1 MQPPCNQARREY
13 PIGLFRSLLLVT
25 IPKGRTLFATPDRLP
40 HARIKQKITPS
51 HEGPNLLLL
60 LPLYFLLAVGV
71 SAPLFF
77 PALRQGAVRSLRAC
91 VQGVARGA
99 TRSAS
104 HAGGAVGGTA
114 GAVRDGM
121 SASLDWVG
129 RYRWQVAIGLTVV
142 LLPSLFAFL
151 MRHNHTFVYSTQTAG
166 PDRRIQALLEGERL
180 APPAALP
187 PEAFTTREVELVRPK
202 LGGASRNWGL
212 FDADFR
218 QRLLLAYRIMREQHG
233 YEMALIEGYRSPER
247 QEELAGMG
255 THVTN
260 AGAFQSYHQYGL
272 AADSAFYRDG
282 KIVISEK
289 DPWAMRGYELFG
301 ETAELVGLTWG
312 GRWKMMDFG
321 HVELRRPG
329 VMQRAREATK

>member
-1 MQPPCNQARREY
+1 M
-13 PIGLFRSLLLVT
+13 
-25 IPKGRTLFATPDRLP
+25 
-40 HARIKQKITPS
+40 
-51 HEGPNLLLL
+51 LLL

-71 SAPLFF
+71 SALLFF
-77 PALRQGAVRSLRAC
+77 PALRQGAVRGLRAC
-91 VQGVARGA
+91 AQGVARGA
-99 TRSAS
+99 TRGAS
-104 HAGGAVGGTA
+104 QAGGAVGGTA
-114 GAVRDGM
+114 GALHSGVKT
-121 SASLDWVG
+121 SAGWVA
-129 RYRWQVAIGLTVV
+129 RHRWQVAIGLAIV
-142 LLPSLFAFL
+142 LLPSLFAFV
-151 MRHNHTFVYSTQTAG
+151 MRHNHTFIYSPQMTG

-180 APPAALP
+180 APPAPLP
-187 PEAFTTREVELVRPK
+187 PDAFTTREVELVRPK
-202 LGGASRNWGL
+202 LGGANRNWDL
-212 FDADFR
+212 LDADFR

-233 YEMALIEGYRSPER
+233 YEMALIEGYRSPQR

-272 AADSAFYRDG
+272 AADSAFYRHG

-301 ETAELVGLTWG
+301 QTAELVGLTWG

-329 VMQRAREATK
+329 AMQRAGDTAK

>member
-1 MQPPCNQARREY
+1 
-13 PIGLFRSLLLVT
+13 
-25 IPKGRTLFATPDRLP
+25 
-40 HARIKQKITPS
+40 
-51 HEGPNLLLL
+51 
-60 LPLYFLLAVGV
+60 LLAVGV
-71 SAPLFF
+71 SALLFF
-77 PALRQGAVRSLRAC
+77 PALRQGAVRGLRAC
-91 VQGVARGA
+91 AQGVARGA
-99 TRSAS
+99 TRGAS
-104 HAGGAVGGTA
+104 QAGGAVGGTA
-114 GAVRDGM
+114 GALHSGVKT
-121 SASLDWVG
+121 SAGWVA
-129 RYRWQVAIGLTVV
+129 RHRWQVAIGLAIV
-142 LLPSLFAFL
+142 LLPSLFAFV
-151 MRHNHTFVYSTQTAG
+151 MRHNHTFIYSPQMTG

-180 APPAALP
+180 APPAPLP
-187 PEAFTTREVELVRPK
+187 PDAFTTREVELVRPK
-202 LGGASRNWGL
+202 LGGASRNWDL
-212 FDADFR
+212 LDADFR

-233 YEMALIEGYRSPER
+233 YEMALIEGYRSPQR

-301 ETAELVGLTWG
+301 QTAELVGLTWG

-329 VMQRAREATK
+329 AMQRAGDTAK

>member
-1 MQPPCNQARREY
+1 M
-13 PIGLFRSLLLVT
+13 
-25 IPKGRTLFATPDRLP
+25 
-40 HARIKQKITPS
+40 
-51 HEGPNLLLL
+51 LLL

-71 SAPLFF
+71 SALLFF
-77 PALRQGAVRSLRAC
+77 PALRQGAVRSVRAC
-91 VQGVARGA
+91 FQGVARGA
-99 TRSAS
+99 ARSAA

-114 GAVRDGM
+114 GVMRGGANRSFDFV
-121 SASLDWVG
+121 S
-129 RYRWQVAIGLTVV
+129 RYRWQVSVGLLIV
-142 LLPSLFAFL
+142 LLPSIFAFV
-151 MRHNHTFVYSTQTAG
+151 MRHNHTFVYDTLTTG

-180 APPAALP
+180 APPASLP

-202 LGGASRNWGL
+202 LGGASRNWDL
-212 FDADFR
+212 LDADFR

-247 QEELAGMG
+247 QTELAAMG
-255 THVTN
+255 SNVTN

-282 KIVISEK
+282 KLVISEK

-312 GRWKMMDFG
+312 GRWKMMDLG

-329 VMQRAREATK
+329 VMQGR

>member
-13 PIGLFRSLLLVT
+13 PIGLFRTLLLVT
-25 IPKGRTLFATPDRLP
+25 IPKGRTLFATPDHLP
-40 HARIKQKITPS
+40 HARIEQKITPS

-71 SAPLFF
+71 SALLFF

-114 GAVRDGM
+114 DAVKGGM
-121 SASLDWVG
+121 NASMEWVG

-142 LLPSLFAFL
+142 LLPSLFAFV
-151 MRHNHTFVYSTQTAG
+151 MRHNHTFVYSTQTTG

-180 APPAALP
+180 APPPALP

-202 LGGASRNWGL
+202 LGGASRNWDL

-329 VMQRAREATK
+329 VMQRAREAAK

>member
-13 PIGLFRSLLLVT
+13 PIDPFRSSLLVT
-25 IPKGRTLFATPDRLP
+25 IPKGRTLLATPEHLP
-40 HARIKQKITPS
+40 RARIEQKITPS
-51 HEGPNLLLL
+51 HEGPILLLL

-71 SAPLFF
+71 SALLFF
-77 PALRQGAVRSLRAC
+77 PALRHGAARGLRAC

-99 TRSAS
+99 TRGAT

-114 GAVRDGM
+114 GVLRSGM
-121 SASLDWVG
+121 NASRDWVG

-142 LLPSLFAFL
+142 MLPSLFAFF

-180 APPAALP
+180 APPAPLP
-187 PEAFTTREVELVRPK
+187 PDAFTTREVELVRPK
-202 LGGASRNWGL
+202 LGGASRNWDL
-212 FDADFR
+212 LDADFR

-272 AADSAFYRDG
+272 AADSAFFRDG

-329 VMQRAREATK
+329 VMQRAREGAK

>member
-1 MQPPCNQARREY
+1 VQPPCNQARREY

-25 IPKGRTLFATPDRLP
+25 IPKGRTLFATPDHLP
-40 HARIKQKITPS
+40 HARIEQKITPS

-71 SAPLFF
+71 SALLFF

-99 TRSAS
+99 TRTAS

-114 GAVRDGM
+114 DAVKGGM
-121 SASLDWVG
+121 NASMEWVG

-142 LLPSLFAFL
+142 LLPSLFAFV
-151 MRHNHTFVYSTQTAG
+151 MRHNHTFVYSTQTTG

-180 APPAALP
+180 APPPALP

-202 LGGASRNWGL
+202 LGGASRNWDL

-329 VMQRAREATK
+329 VMQRAREAAK

>member
-1 MQPPCNQARREY
+1 VQPPCNQARREY
-13 PIGLFRSLLLVT
+13 PIGLFRTLLLVT
-25 IPKGRTLFATPDRLP
+25 IPKGRTLFATPDHLP
-40 HARIKQKITPS
+40 HARIEQKITPS

-71 SAPLFF
+71 SALLFF

-114 GAVRDGM
+114 DAVKGGM
-121 SASLDWVG
+121 NASMEWVG

-142 LLPSLFAFL
+142 LLPSLFAFV
-151 MRHNHTFVYSTQTAG
+151 MRHNHTFVYSTQTTG

-180 APPAALP
+180 APPPALP

-202 LGGASRNWGL
+202 LGGASRNWDL

-329 VMQRAREATK
+329 VMQRAREAAK

>member
-1 MQPPCNQARREY
+1 M
-13 PIGLFRSLLLVT
+13 
-25 IPKGRTLFATPDRLP
+25 
-40 HARIKQKITPS
+40 
-51 HEGPNLLLL
+51 LLL

-71 SAPLFF
+71 SALLFF
-77 PALRQGAVRSLRAC
+77 PTLRQGAVRSLRAC

-202 LGGASRNWGL
+202 LGGASRNWDL

-329 VMQRAREATK
+329 VMQRAREAAK

>member
-1 MQPPCNQARREY
+1 MPPANSASSSANATQRPARELRGVARCLTSASGSR
-13 PIGLFRSLLLVT
+13 PSS
-25 IPKGRTLFATPDRLP
+25 A
-40 HARIKQKITPS
+40 ARIRDDSASPRAGVEALSKLGAVIVGRASSLSSAMRVPVSAGGVCSPPITPS

-71 SAPLFF
+71 SALLFF

-202 LGGASRNWGL
+202 LGGASRNWDL

-255 THVTN
+255 TH
-260 AGAFQSYHQYGL
+260 A
-272 AADSAFYRDG
+272 
-282 KIVISEK
+282 
-289 DPWAMRGYELFG
+289 
-301 ETAELVGLTWG
+301 
-312 GRWKMMDFG
+312 
-321 HVELRRPG
+321 RR
-329 VMQRAREATK
+329 

>member
-1 MQPPCNQARREY
+1 VQPPCNQARREY
-13 PIGLFRSLLLVT
+13 PIGLFRTLLLVT
-25 IPKGRTLFATPDRLP
+25 IPKGRTLFATPDHLP
-40 HARIKQKITPS
+40 HARIEQKITPS

-71 SAPLFF
+71 SALLFF

-99 TRSAS
+99 TRTAS

-114 GAVRDGM
+114 DAVKGGM
-121 SASLDWVG
+121 NASMEWVG

-142 LLPSLFAFL
+142 LLPSLFAFV
-151 MRHNHTFVYSTQTAG
+151 MRHNHTFVYSTQTTG

-180 APPAALP
+180 APPPALP

-202 LGGASRNWGL
+202 LGGASRNWDL

-329 VMQRAREATK
+329 VMQRAREAAK

>member
-1 MQPPCNQARREY
+1 VQPPCNQARREY

-25 IPKGRTLFATPDRLP
+25 IPKGRTLFATPDHLP
-40 HARIKQKITPS
+40 HARIEQKITPS

-71 SAPLFF
+71 SALLFF

-114 GAVRDGM
+114 DAVKGGM
-121 SASLDWVG
+121 NASMEWVG

-142 LLPSLFAFL
+142 LLPSLFAFV
-151 MRHNHTFVYSTQTAG
+151 MRHNHTFVYSTQTTG

-180 APPAALP
+180 APPPALP

-202 LGGASRNWGL
+202 LGGASRNWDL

-329 VMQRAREATK
+329 VMQRAREAAK